1 MDAPSL
7 PPPSPIRSLMD
18 EVREQARLGDRRAD
32 LVLRVVR
39 EALVRGLVGPGDRLP
54 TELELASAL
63 GISRAPVR
71 EAMRVLQVIGLV
83 EIRPRSGAVIRDEVS
98 GSLAQLMLFE
108 TRLRGASIEALTEVR
123 RVFERACAEL
133 AAERAGEE
141 DLERMRAAIDRLDRL
156 ERSGDATPE
165 TLMQADVEFHRAV
178 YRATQNPL
186 IESLASFTLTM
197 VSPWMREA
205 LARTGAAQSVELHRR
220 EFDLIARRQ
229 GRTIRG
235 SAVSAEADRGID
247 HWLSSLK

>member
-1 MDAPSL
+1 MNAPNRPL
-7 PPPSPIRSLMD
+7 LSPIHALMD

-39 EALVRGLVGPGDRLP
+39 EALVRGIVGPGDRLP

-71 EAMRVLQVIGLV
+71 EAMRVLQAIGLV
-83 EIRPRSGAVIRDEVS
+83 EIRPRSGAVVRDAVS
-98 GSLAQLMLFE
+98 GSMAQLMLFE
-108 TRLRGASIEALTEVR
+108 SRLHGASIEALTEVR

-133 AAERAGEE
+133 AAERATE
-141 DLERMRAAIDRLDRL
+141 DDLARMREAIERLDKLR
-156 ERSGDATPE
+156 RAGDATLDALVE
-165 TLMQADVEFHRAV
+165 ADIAFHRAV

-197 VSPWMREA
+197 VSPWMRDS
-205 LARTGAAQSVELHRR
+205 LMRTGAAQSVELHRR
-220 EFDLIARRQ
+220 EFDLIAQRQ
-229 GRTIRG
+229 GREIRG